1 MKIKKYILSKFPYL
15 ILNLIIYSLLLIL
28 LKIAN
33 TPGIILFLIF
43 IIWFI
48 PLIVYMT
55 LEYIKE
61 RRFYGDI
68 ENITKKLDKKYL
80 LSEIIKKPN
89 YYEGEIFYDALKEAN
104 RNMHEEVNFYKHL
117 QSEYRDYIETWVHEI
132 KKQL

>member
-55 LEYIKE
+55 LE
-61 RRFYGDI
+61 R
-68 ENITKKLDKKYL
+68 TKILWRHRKYNKK
-80 LSEIIKKPN
+80 
-89 YYEGEIFYDALKEAN
+89 A
-104 RNMHEEVNFYKHL
+104 
-117 QSEYRDYIETWVHEI
+117 
-132 KKQL
+132 